1 MGRGRVLG
9 GGASSGVDHNLSQG
23 PCRVIA
29 PAGEISG
36 LSCFPG
42 FRLDHTGP
50 NSLSWPGTEG
60 QHPQVKGK
68 RASVPAPPCT
78 PILPPFFPASTP
90 RPLLFRPERRR
101 GRGLY
106 VYVCMHVRVCA
117 RTGLCMCSRVS
128 KRMCAGAGGEVHVL
142 TQVFGVV
149 SLLSG
154 RRRHVVVLFVCACL

>member
-68 RASVPAPPCT
+68 RASVPARLARPSSLLSSPP
-78 PILPPFFPASTP
+78 
-90 RPLLFRPERRR
+90 PLLAPFSSALRE
-101 GRGLY
+101 GGGAGCMCM
-106 VYVCMHVRVCA
+106 YVCMYACVRAPVCVCVRVCPSVCVQ
-117 RTGLCMCSRVS
+117 GLGVRCM
-128 KRMCAGAGGEVHVL
+128 
-142 TQVFGVV
+142 F
-149 SLLSG
+149 
-154 RRRHVVVLFVCACL
+154 